1 MNALTGSIRQYL
13 PVVRLMDS
21 TIPLQSLWIQEN
33 RLMSATNTNQDSRR
47 LGKPIPHPH
56 CPQQLSLIFLL
67 RMR

>member
-1 MNALTGSIRQYL
+1 MKALTASIGPYL
-13 PVVRLMDS
+13 PVVRLMDC

-33 RLMSATNTNQDSRR
+33 KLMSATNTNQDRRR
-47 LGKPIPHPH
+47 LRKSIPYPH